1 MLKRMT
7 LLTGAL
13 LILGFAVAG
22 GFAAPRTA
30 EAVCICAWDEQR
42 FTALQWGLGTSCA
55 AARDNLLTYTAAA
68 ARASC
73 GSTPCLGELFITTAC
88 YSRGGGQF
96 QINGYQEYYCRACA
110 PINPY
115 D

>member
-1 MLKRMT
+1 MLKKMA

-22 GFAAPRTA
+22 GFATPRAA

-42 FTALQWGLGTSCA
+42 FTGINWGKGTSCA

-73 GSTPCLGELFITTAC
+73 GSTPCLGELFVTIPC
-88 YSRGGGQF
+88 SSIGGGYF

-110 PINPY
+110 PIEPY